1 MRESIEVCLEM
12 VAEEAGRPVHG
23 DRGGLLAFDVGVGK
37 TFTALAVALRANRDR
52 AARRSVVVVP
62 PEMAVKGR

>member
-1 MRESIEVCLEM
+1 MRESLEVCLEM
-12 VAEEAGRPVHG
+12 VAEEAGRSARG